1 MSEQTQTVWYS
12 RTMTQSCELTV
23 TDDQLAIVAAGR
35 EANPELYDQTI
46 QELVD
51 QGIEKADDEPIEF
64 AQADMWTE
72 DQDGNEQMT
81 LWSV

>member
-12 RTMTQSCELTV
+12 RTMIQSCELTV
-23 TDDQLAIVAAGR
+23 TDDQLAIVTAGR